1 MNNLKQLIARNLL
14 KSIHKKMKPNYP
26 QLAFFNYDLIG
37 RYISCE
43 GYFEENYL
51 QCLSNEIFP
60 LLDKNGICLDI
71 GANIGNHSLFFS
83 RYFNKVFAYEP
94 NLRPFKLLEANS
106 MICNNIRNF
115 NIGLS
120 DKEKVQ
126 KIKYNP
132 DNIGA
137 ASLNHDD
144 GNHEA
149 TFTLKRLDDILI
161 EDEKKIISF
170 MKIDVEGYELEV
182 LYGAEKTIKKSN
194 PIIAIEVLPHEIKD
208 GTFKTKDFLNELGYR
223 YEYLFYPK
231 VKYKFVPK
239 YFKKHLNRILMLV
252 SGKDLRR
259 DLTLITAPNEF
270 TIKEYPMIIFSTKN
284 LFD

>member
-1 MNNLKQLIARNLL
+1 
-14 KSIHKKMKPNYP
+14 
-26 QLAFFNYDLIG
+26 
-37 RYISCE
+37 
-43 GYFEENYL
+43 
-51 QCLSNEIFP
+51 
-60 LLDKNGICLDI
+60 
-71 GANIGNHSLFFS
+71 
-83 RYFNKVFAYEP
+83 
-94 NLRPFKLLEANS
+94 
-106 MICNNIRNF
+106 
-115 NIGLS
+115 
-120 DKEKVQ
+120 
-126 KIKYNP
+126 
-132 DNIGA
+132 
-137 ASLNHDD
+137 
-144 GNHEA
+144 
-149 TFTLKRLDDILI
+149 
-161 EDEKKIISF
+161 
-170 MKIDVEGYELEV
+170 
-182 LYGAEKTIKKSN
+182 YGAEKTIKKSN